1 MAIIKF
7 SEEETKVKLDYDS
20 GKETDNKFEEGKKQ
34 YMWSCND
41 GDVFYA
47 TPSLNTLLTSVGAKR
62 GKVLS
67 IRKKRLEGKDIPVFE
82 VDVETLDSLGKRIL
96 DSNLNVVNTSSDN
109 SDLIDRMNQLEGK
122 FERMVTKFNDKFNEV
137 YGENGAEVKE
147 QPFSEDDLPF

>member
-1 MAIIKF
+1 M
-7 SEEETKVKLDYDS
+7 SE
-20 GKETDNKFEEGKKQ
+20 Q
-34 YMWSCND
+34 
-41 GDVFYA
+41 
-47 TPSLNTLLTSVGAKR
+47 
-62 GKVLS
+62 
-67 IRKKRLEGKDIPVFE
+67 KRLEGKDIPVFE
-82 VDVETLDSLGKRIL
+82 VDGETLDSLGKRIL